1 MLMQLFKAKFKRYDD
16 GIKGAEITKLLIPVN
31 IHGWDKDHSSGFQNF
46 HDSWVFVLVTSTQPL
61 YEHQK

>member
-31 IHGWDKDHSSGFQNF
+31 IHGWNKDHSSG
-46 HDSWVFVLVTSTQPL
+46 L
-61 YEHQK
+61 